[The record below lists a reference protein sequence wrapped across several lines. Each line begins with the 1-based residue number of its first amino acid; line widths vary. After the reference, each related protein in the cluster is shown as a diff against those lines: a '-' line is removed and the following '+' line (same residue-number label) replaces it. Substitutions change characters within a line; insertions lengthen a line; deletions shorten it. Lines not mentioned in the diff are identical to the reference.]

1 MYSINAYL
9 YYFVFM
15 LFHAIQ
21 ICCLDKKEFYLL
33 VMIWKARDSYFKQ
46 IRKREKRKQFVFVQI
61 IQAYNKKQGDK
72 KQEVVSRINQQN
84 TRKTLYFQAFLINMK
99 VFDKQP
105 PLKERFYN
113 ALSNLF
119 LLMFLKDNER
129 NRTKTYY
136 IFLVT
141 FYFVQICGF
150 MCTLSQKESTDTYAY
165 YFFEFLQKARFLPI
179 ISSVSNGI
187 IPVIIL
193 LIILVMEV
201 YVIYCAYVLS
211 LANIKDDC
219 DVMKRQEK
227 NISTL
232 QLYLEHQKWIYCL
245 PKFDLLFACYFCSST
260 NGPII
265 SSRCGAVIQFSE
277 QGFLYRG
284 LILLLFFFVLIT
296 SITISLINIL
306 IYHNPE
312 FNAVNQLKSRYSVL
326 KSVEPFLE
334 ICLVMFSYFG
344 SVFIVFIVA
353 HTFGIFLMIEYFM
366 HFPLVDKNISDI
378 YGWLISVFE
387 IFTTLF
393 LIREYFDF
401 FSDRNFVFVFL
412 MLIALSYGLF
422 KIIWNKKFILA
433 MTVDPNRLG
442 DFPQET
448 CLYLE
453 KLCELYE
460 KNYTSL
466 SQKLLLFGTLQLH
479 KNFCKAL
486 LCPCKNE
493 EINKLAGDEKPTL
506 SGGMI
511 IDCGRDIKIKGVDF
525 SRVCQNELLFER
537 WLQSFID
544 FQFEVL
550 IAFLIKKGEQLVCQE
565 VCLRY
570 WFFLIK
576 FKKNSIKALFQN
588 KVMTTLIIHKNTF
601 FATVERSLTNLIENR
616 LKERDKAHSYS
627 YRQKD
632 RSDAANNVKFEKM
645 VLTETKK
652 NDLKKLVGS
661 VMKEKVEFMN
671 QLITGFT
678 NYNIMQDSAIK
689 LIKQVCR
696 IENGLLQMVEE
707 NPDNIYFLK
716 LLAMIKS
723 FLIFDPLYTR
733 KIESDLQDM
742 FNKEK
747 SSDATTIT
755 SLTILSGNVGSIIAS
770 FKTEKDAGK
779 ILQYSERIPQIFSY
793 DRGEFVNKDRVKD
806 LIPDCISILHDQF
819 LQRLIQTGIAKTV
832 RSYRTMFAKNKNG
845 FIFLCKLF
853 INYYFVKQDDFAFS
867 ALIIKIQTHS
877 NYMILNE
884 QGYIED
890 LTEGIVEIMNAKDI
904 DISYFKQCHVSI
916 YIPQFL
922 DFIESYDPQEEYA
935 FLKYRTDFPKDPINF
950 TSQFINHHKNFHQ
963 RWDVDRDNW
972 RKNLNQFIKNRKGNI
987 FSYESILNI
996 RVEEFEGIDRV
1007 VRLFI
1012 IEIEKMLPWDET
1024 NSLLSG
1030 STRNTGKS
1038 RQGEFATKEIKGQ
1051 TEEFL
1056 QQETFQAKNGHHK
1069 DKNNGTDYEEA
1080 PLNETFNPSSEHK
1093 SNKKQQS
1100 NPKNRAAE
1108 KIVQQQQIDK
1118 YNTLE
1123 TFQKQNTVQNSKF
1136 NDIQVLKPLNEE
1148 DILHSAVLSEQ
1159 GDAKPFPNEGSFVK
1173 EQFLENINQ
1182 LTTVVDDSNA
1192 LLNANREHYQDQ
1204 FEKINDII
1212 HNPLGTSQIKEQ
1224 QQDQIVKEQFEV
1236 EANYAGISLQQNQ
1249 ANQQRDLE
1257 NQQKQ
1262 NASQN
1267 VAQQLVDYQ
1276 SNLSQK
1282 SIKEGKQ
1289 KQQATTEANVLNTSV
1304 AGYFGNSTEQQQNMQ
1319 NSNQNEQKKQVDSSD
1334 DEDSKKQQ
1342 IVSFDTDREKREQ
1355 YDIKNQLI
1363 TNQNNHVLQ
1372 ELNENQSQQT
1382 SINSQ
1387 ETSIIKKIV
1396 FSSEATKTPF
1406 FLIGLNTVFIFQF
1419 FVFIGVVIVLIVTIS
1434 KNFQD
1439 YTGSM
1444 NEMGRCSKILTPVCQ
1459 TLLTTDFLCLQ
1470 NMNQMPVQSQ
1480 DINKF
1485 MTDNVS
1491 DGFSDFI
1498 SSYYNFLNEQ
1508 ISYNYQNTFYNYQIT
1523 ALIQAN
1529 QNSYE
1534 QQMFFTEFLKK
1545 TTESIYQLMM
1555 TQIQQALTIT
1565 NDQRQLLT
1573 NNINS
1578 MYQLLYQTQQE
1589 IAADLL
1595 NLKNSIIKV
1604 NVISV
1609 VLGTFLIALSFV
1621 FICSPYQMLKQN
1633 TERILA
1639 VISRMTEHEAETIV
1653 SGLTF
1658 MTTQLFSL
1666 NDDYLH
1672 IDFSNLALRDD
1683 QHLDGHQESKSKSKR
1698 DKSGSRKKNSNLTDR
1713 INDPK
1718 IKFNS
1723 FFYTLVLLCFMSTS
1737 FFVTVFVYMETF
1749 PSQFDPPSNRYQYF
1763 LQGSLEFSTMVSSHN
1778 ILMINSLLA
1787 TQGYQSISTL
1797 KVGEL
1802 QSLRSNNFQQAQ
1814 KFFST
1819 QYDSLVNQQTSG
1831 SFQQDMLKINQ
1842 GNACESSYFSEAQQ
1856 ALCSQT
1862 KNGLL
1867 QKGLQYSITSMLNQI
1882 QNEVYFENDPKYIQQ
1897 MINQQDYTESLI
1909 VYQMIDHL
1917 LKSII
1922 VLFENENVSIKN
1934 TFLTIFQLILILGC
1948 FVYVVTFF
1956 IVMVFFLSTIRS
1968 NYQYIKR
1975 GIQLIP
1981 FKRLCEDQMTLFL
1994 LKKVLEI

>member
-1 MYSINAYL
+1 
-9 YYFVFM
+9 
-15 LFHAIQ
+15 
-21 ICCLDKKEFYLL
+21 
-33 VMIWKARDSYFKQ
+33 
-46 IRKREKRKQFVFVQI
+46 
-61 IQAYNKKQGDK
+61 
-72 KQEVVSRINQQN
+72 
-84 TRKTLYFQAFLINMK
+84 MK

-105 PLKERFYN
+105 PLKERFYS

-129 NRTKTYY
+129 NRTRSYY
-136 IFLVT
+136 VFLVT
-141 FYFVQICGF
+141 FYFIQICGF
-150 MCTLSQKESTDTYAY
+150 MCTLSQKESTDTYTS
-165 YFFEFLQKARFLPI
+165 YFFQFLQKARFLPI
-179 ISSVSNGI
+179 ISSVQNGI
-187 IPVIIL
+187 IPIIIL
-193 LIILVMEV
+193 LIFLVLEV

-260 NGPII
+260 NGPIQN
-265 SSRCGAVIQFSE
+265 SRCNAVIQFSE
-277 QGFLYRG
+277 IGFLYRG
-284 LILLLFFFVLIT
+284 LILLLFFLVLLT
-296 SITISLINIL
+296 SITICLINVL

-326 KSVEPFLE
+326 KSIEPFLE

-344 SVFIVFIVA
+344 SVSLVFIVA

-393 LIREYFDF
+393 LIREYFTY
-401 FSDRNFVFVFL
+401 FSDKNFVFVFL

-422 KIIWNKKFILA
+422 KIIWNKKFIFA

-442 DFPQET
+442 DYPQET

-460 KNYTSL
+460 QNVSSL

-479 KNFCKAL
+479 KNFCRAL

-493 EINKLAGDEKPTL
+493 EVNKLAGDEKPTI

-511 IDCGRDIKIKGVDF
+511 IDCGRDIRIKGVDF
-525 SRVCQNELLFER
+525 SRVCQNEVLFER

-550 IAFLIKKGEQLVCQE
+550 IAFLIKKGEELICQE

-588 KVMTTLIIHKNTF
+588 KVMTTLIVHKNTF

-632 RSDAANNVKFEKM
+632 RSDAANNSKFEKM

-652 NDLKKLVGS
+652 DDLKKLVGS
-661 VMKEKVEFMN
+661 VMKQKIDFMN
-671 QLITGFT
+671 QLITGFV
-678 NYNIMQDSAIK
+678 NYNKMQQSTIS

-696 IENGLLQMVEE
+696 IENGLIQMVEE

-742 FNKEK
+742 YNKEK

-779 ILQYSERIPQIFSY
+779 ILQYSERIPQIFNY

-806 LIPDCISILHDQF
+806 LIPDCISILHDSF

-832 RSYRTMFAKNKNG
+832 RSYRTMFAKNKDG

-877 NYMILNE
+877 NFMILND

-890 LTEGIVEIMNAKDI
+890 LTEGLIEVMDAREI
-904 DISYFKQCHVSI
+904 DISYFKKCHVSI
-916 YIPQFL
+916 YMPQFL
-922 DFIESYDPQEEYA
+922 DFVESYDPEEEYA
-935 FLKYRTDFPKDPINF
+935 FLKYRTDFPKDPVNF
-950 TSQFINHHKNFHQ
+950 TSQFINHHKNYNQ
-963 RWDVDRDNW
+963 KWNVDRDGW

-996 RVEEFEGIDRV
+996 RVEEFEGIDRII
-1007 VRLFI
+1007 RLFI
-1012 IEIEKMLPWDET
+1012 IEIEKMFPWDET
-1024 NSLLSG
+1024 NSLFSG

-1038 RQGEFATKEIKGQ
+1038 KQGEFATRDTKGK
-1051 TEEFL
+1051 TAEL
-1056 QQETFQAKNGHHK
+1056 TQQETFQAKHVNIE
-1069 DKNNGTDYEEA
+1069 DKEPTTDNEEI
-1080 PLNETFNPSSEHK
+1080 PLNETFNPSSENK
-1093 SNKKQQS
+1093 QKKQITQKHQV
-1100 NPKNRAAE
+1100 NE
-1108 KIVQQQQIDK
+1108 KQDQKQQIAK
-1118 YNTLE
+1118 YSTLE
-1123 TFQKQNTVQNSKF
+1123 TFQKQQTVHNTKYNE
-1136 NDIQVLKPLNEE
+1136 IQVLKPQNEE
-1148 DILHSAVLSEQ
+1148 DILHSAVLSEH

-1182 LTTVVDDSNA
+1182 LTTAVDDSNA

-1212 HNPLGTSQIKEQ
+1212 HNPLGTSQIQEET
-1224 QQDQIVKEQFEV
+1224 QDQIVKEKFDI
-1236 EANYAGISLQQNQ
+1236 EANYAGINLQKDQT
-1249 ANQQRDLE
+1249 NQQCDLE
-1257 NQQKQ
+1257 NQQKNNLSTQ
-1262 NASQN
+1262 D

-1282 SIKEGKQ
+1282 SNKEK
-1289 KQQATTEANVLNTSV
+1289 KQQPNANTNILNASV
-1304 AGYFGNSTEQQQNMQ
+1304 AGYFANNSVEQSQMMQ
-1319 NSNQNEQKKQVDSSD
+1319 YSNQIGQKKPNNNDSSD

-1355 YDIKNQLI
+1355 EDIKNQLI

-1387 ETSIIKKIV
+1387 ETSILKKIV
-1396 FSSEATKTPF
+1396 FSSEAKKTPF
-1406 FLIGLNTVFIFQF
+1406 FLIALNTVFIFQF
-1419 FVFIGVVIVLIVTIS
+1419 LVFIGVVIVLIVTIS

-1470 NMNQMPVQSQ
+1470 NMNQMPAQSQ

-1485 MTDNVS
+1485 MSDNVS
-1491 DGFSDFI
+1491 DGFQDFI
-1498 SSYYNFLNEQ
+1498 SSYYSFLNEQ
-1508 ISYNYQNTFYNYQIT
+1508 ISYNYQNSFYAYRIN

-1534 QQMFFTEFLKK
+1534 QEMYFTEFLKK
-1545 TTESIYQLMM
+1545 ATESIYQLMM
-1555 TQIQQALTIT
+1555 SQIQQALTVT

-1589 IAADLL
+1589 IASDLL
-1595 NLKNSIIKV
+1595 NLKNTIIKV
-1604 NVISV
+1604 NIISV
-1609 VLGTFLIALSFV
+1609 VLGTFLIALSFI

-1639 VISRMTEHEAETIV
+1639 VISRMSEQEAEIIV
-1653 SGLTF
+1653 SGLNF
-1658 MTTQLFSL
+1658 MTIQLFSL

-1683 QHLDGHQESKSKSKR
+1683 QHLDGHQESKSKSKKE
-1698 DKSGSRKKNSNLTDR
+1698 KSRSRKKNSNLTDR
-1713 INDPK
+1713 ISDPR

-1723 FFYTLVLLCFMSTS
+1723 FFYTLILLCFMSTS

-1778 ILMINSLLA
+1778 ILMINSLLV
-1787 TQGYQSISTL
+1787 TQGYIAISNM
-1797 KVGEL
+1797 KIGEL
-1802 QSLRSNNFQQAQ
+1802 QSLRSNNLLQAQ

-1819 QYDSLVNQQTSG
+1819 QYDSLINQQTSG
-1831 SFQQDMLKINQ
+1831 SFQQDMLRINQ
-1842 GNACESSYFSEAQQ
+1842 GNACLSSFFSESQQ
-1856 ALCSQT
+1856 VLCSQT
-1862 KNGLL
+1862 KNGMLE
-1867 QKGLQYSITSMLNQI
+1867 KGLQYTITSMLNQI
-1882 QNEVYFENDPKYIQQ
+1882 QNEVYFENDSKNIQQ
-1897 MINQQDYTESLI
+1897 MINQQDYTQSLI
-1909 VYQMIDHL
+1909 IYQMIDHL

-1922 VLFENENVSIKN
+1922 VLFEEENVRIKN
-1934 TFLTIFQLILILGC
+1934 SFLTVFQLILILGC
-1948 FVYVVTFF
+1948 FVYVITFF
-1956 IVMVFFLSTIRS
+1956 IVMVFFLSSIKL
-1968 NYQYIKR
+1968 NYQYTKR

>member
-1 MYSINAYL
+1 
-9 YYFVFM
+9 
-15 LFHAIQ
+15 
-21 ICCLDKKEFYLL
+21 
-33 VMIWKARDSYFKQ
+33 
-46 IRKREKRKQFVFVQI
+46 
-61 IQAYNKKQGDK
+61 
-72 KQEVVSRINQQN
+72 
-84 TRKTLYFQAFLINMK
+84 
-99 VFDKQP
+99 
-105 PLKERFYN
+105 
-113 ALSNLF
+113 
-119 LLMFLKDNER
+119 
-129 NRTKTYY
+129 
-136 IFLVT
+136 
-141 FYFVQICGF
+141 

-179 ISSVSNGI
+179 ISSIQNGI
-187 IPVIIL
+187 IPVVIL
-193 LIILVMEV
+193 LLFLVMES
-201 YVIYCAYVLS
+201 YIIYCAYVLS

-232 QLYLEHQKWIYCL
+232 QLYLEHQKWVYCL
-245 PKFDLLFACYFCSST
+245 PKFDLLFACYFCSSSS
-260 NGPII
+260 GPVLN
-265 SSRCGAVIQFSE
+265 SRCNAVIQFSE
-277 QGFLYRG
+277 TGFLYRG
-284 LILLLFFFVLIT
+284 LILLLFFLVLLT
-296 SITISLINIL
+296 SITISLINVL

-344 SVFIVFIVA
+344 SVSIVFIVA

-393 LIREYFDF
+393 LVREYFSF

-412 MLIALSYGLF
+412 MLSALSYGLF
-422 KIIWNKKFILA
+422 KIIWNKKFIFA

-442 DFPQET
+442 DYPQET

-460 KNYTSL
+460 QNYTSL

-479 KNFCKAL
+479 KNFCRAL

-493 EINKLAGDEKPTL
+493 EVNKLAGDEKPTI

-550 IAFLIKKGEQLVCQE
+550 IAYLIKKGEELICQE

-588 KVMTTLIIHKNTF
+588 KVMTTLIVHKNTF

-652 NDLKKLVGS
+652 DDLKKLVGS
-661 VMKEKVEFMN
+661 VMKQKIDFMN
-671 QLITGFT
+671 QLISGFL
-678 NYNIMQDSAIK
+678 NYNKMQQSAVS
-689 LIKQVCR
+689 LIKQICR
-696 IENGLLQMVEE
+696 IESGLIQMVEE
-707 NPDNIYFLK
+707 NPDNIYFIK

-723 FLIFDPLYTR
+723 FLVFDPLYTR

-779 ILQYSERIPQIFSY
+779 ILQYSERIPQIFNY

-867 ALIIKIQTHS
+867 ALIIRIQTHS

-890 LTEGIVEIMNAKDI
+890 LTEGIVEIMNAQDI
-904 DISYFKQCHVSI
+904 DISYFKQCHISI

-950 TSQFINHHKNFHQ
+950 TSQFINHHKNYSQ
-963 RWDVDRDNW
+963 KWNVDRDGW
-972 RKNLNQFIKNRKGNI
+972 RKNLLQYIKNRKGNI

-996 RVEEFEGIDRV
+996 RVEEFEGINCT

-1012 IEIEKMLPWDET
+1012 IEIEKMLPWDES

-1038 RQGEFATKEIKGQ
+1038 KQGEFATKEIKEQ
-1051 TEEFL
+1051 TEEL
-1056 QQETFQAKNGHHK
+1056 NQQENFQAKNFDNQDDH
-1069 DKNNGTDYEEA
+1069 DEA

-1093 SNKKQQS
+1093 SKQKKQTNQKQHQVTE
-1100 NPKNRAAE
+1100 NLDHKQPMNKFT
-1108 KIVQQQQIDK
+1108 
-1118 YNTLE
+1118 TLE
-1123 TFQKQNTVQNSKF
+1123 TFSKQQTVHNNKF
-1136 NDIQVLKPLNEE
+1136 NEIQILKPQNEE

-1159 GDAKPFPNEGSFVK
+1159 GEAKPFPNEGSFIK

-1212 HNPLGTSQIKEQ
+1212 HNPLGTSQIKEET
-1224 QQDQIVKEQFEV
+1224 QDQIVNEQFDV
-1236 EANYAGISLQQNQ
+1236 AANYAGINLQQNLT
-1249 ANQQRDLE
+1249 NQQCDLE
-1257 NQQKQ
+1257 NQKKNNSSNQD
-1262 NASQN
+1262 

-1282 SIKEGKQ
+1282 SNKE
-1289 KQQATTEANVLNTSV
+1289 KQQQPSTQANVLNASV
-1304 AGYFGNSTEQQQNMQ
+1304 AGYFANNSVEQQQNMQ
-1319 NSNQNEQKKQVDSSD
+1319 NSHQIDQKKHNNDSSD

-1342 IVSFDTDREKREQ
+1342 IVSFDTDMEKREQ
-1355 YDIKNQLI
+1355 NDIKNQLI

-1406 FLIGLNTVFIFQF
+1406 FLIGLYTVFIFQF
-1419 FVFIGVVIVLIVTIS
+1419 LVFIGVVIVLIVTIS

-1470 NMNQMPVQSQ
+1470 NMNQMPTQSQ

-1485 MTDNVS
+1485 MVDNVS
-1491 DGFSDFI
+1491 DGFQDYI

-1508 ISYNYQNTFYNYQIT
+1508 ITYNYQNTFYSYQIN

-1534 QQMFFTEFLKK
+1534 QQMYFTEFLKK
-1545 TTESIYQLMM
+1545 ATESIYQLMIP
-1555 TQIQQALTIT
+1555 QVQPLTVT

-1589 IAADLL
+1589 ITADLL

-1604 NVISV
+1604 NIVSV
-1609 VLGTFLIALSFV
+1609 VLGTFLIALSFI

-1639 VISRMTEHEAETIV
+1639 VISRMTEQEAEIIV
-1653 SGLTF
+1653 SGLNF

-1683 QHLDGHQESKSKSKR
+1683 QHLDGHQQESKSKSKK

-1713 INDPK
+1713 INDTR

-1763 LQGSLEFSTMVSSHN
+1763 LQGSLEFSTMVSAHN
-1778 ILMINSLLA
+1778 ILMINSLLSI
-1787 TQGYQSISTL
+1787 QGYIAISNL
-1797 KVGEL
+1797 KIGEL
-1802 QSLRSNNFQQAQ
+1802 QSLRSNNLQLSQ

-1831 SFQQDMLKINQ
+1831 SFQQDMLNINQ
-1842 GNACESSYFSEAQQ
+1842 GNACLSSYFTQSQQ
-1856 ALCSQT
+1856 ELCSQT

-1867 QKGLQYSITSMLNQI
+1867 TKGLQYSITSMLNQI

-1897 MINQQDYTESLI
+1897 MINQPDYTESLI

-1917 LKSII
+1917 LKSVI
-1922 VLFENENVSIKN
+1922 VLFEQENIQIKN
-1934 TFLTIFQLILILGC
+1934 SFLTIFQLILILGC
-1948 FVYVVTFF
+1948 FVYVITFF
-1956 IVMVFFLSTIRS
+1956 IVMVFFLSSIKS